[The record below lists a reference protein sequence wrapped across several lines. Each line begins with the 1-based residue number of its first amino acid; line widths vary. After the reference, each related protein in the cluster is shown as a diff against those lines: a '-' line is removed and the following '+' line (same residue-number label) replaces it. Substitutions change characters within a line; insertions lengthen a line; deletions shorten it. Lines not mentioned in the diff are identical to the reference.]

1 MSRFIEVL
9 FQGSHAL
16 ISYRNFNIFSKY
28 QIFHQR
34 HRCHN
39 ELTDSLRARLTG
51 LKRHPGF

>member
-9 FQGSHAL
+9 FLGSQAL
-16 ISYRNFNIFSKY
+16 ISYRNFNIYSIY
-28 QIFHQR
+28 QIFHKR

-39 ELTDSLRARLTG
+39 ELTDSLRARLAG